1 MRDCAKGHKLAS
13 NIRTPF
19 LMISTSSSSHRS
31 LRNRIL
37 RGLCLGAGMVA
48 LGLAAPHS
56 AKAVVIFSENFD
68 STPVDGIPAGWSA
81 TDDFGGV
88 NAPRVQD
95 VSGNHVLRFG
105 GIEENPRASSTTIN
119 FTNYLNWEITL
130 SFDLKYEQGT
140 LTPPDT
146 ALIVGLTEPSM
157 RPFGVSTWVGGNGVG
172 APSGNEIYAPFD
184 TWTNITL
191 DLTSSLIAHPATDG
205 IFMKIWSD
213 RGDYGA
219 VADLDNIQITAVA
232 VPEPSAGLLILGAG
246 LAAVALR
253 KRFRR

>member
-1 MRDCAKGHKLAS
+1 
-13 NIRTPF
+13 
-19 LMISTSSSSHRS
+19 
-31 LRNRIL
+31 
-37 RGLCLGAGMVA
+37 MVA

-68 STPVDGIPAGWSA
+68 STPVYGIPAGWSA
-81 TDDFGGV
+81 TDDSGGFLNPPSV
-88 NAPRVQD
+88 YD
-95 VSGNHVLRFG
+95 VSGNHVLHFDSMAG
-105 GIEENPRASSTTIN
+105 NPRASSTTIN

-130 SFDLKYEQGT
+130 SFDLRYAQDS
-140 LTPPDT
+140 LAPPDT

-253 KRFRR
+253 RSRP

>member
-1 MRDCAKGHKLAS
+1 
-13 NIRTPF
+13 
-19 LMISTSSSSHRS
+19 
-31 LRNRIL
+31 
-37 RGLCLGAGMVA
+37 MVA

-68 STPVDGIPAGWSA
+68 STPVSGIPAGWSA
-81 TDDFGGV
+81 TADNVGGS
-88 NAPRVQD
+88 APRVQD

-105 GIEENPRASSTTIN
+105 GIEENPCASSTTIN

-130 SFDLKYEQGT
+130 SFDLRYEQG
-140 LTPPDT
+140 LLIPPDT
-146 ALIVGLTEPSM
+146 ALIVGLTEPSL

-172 APSGNEIYAPFD
+172 APSGNEIYVPYD

-205 IFMKIWSD
+205 ILMKLWNA
-213 RGDYGA
+213 RGEVLA
-219 VADLDNIQITAVA
+219 TADLDNIQITAVA